1 MLRDLCDGGRYLHRQ
16 SMQDIEKSQGETD
29 MAGLENIT
37 GSILQEAKDRAAV
50 LVQKAQN
57 DAEQILR
64 EAERD
69 RNDILCRGRQKA
81 DRDADAYAASIDSQA
96 EHRTR
101 EAILSEKQAIIR
113 EIIEKA
119 REELATEDN
128 DPYFKMMENLIRRN
142 IRAQSGEILFGERDL
157 NRLPA
162 GFEDRLDRMAQEA
175 GGTLRISPVP
185 AEIENGFL
193 LRYGGIDEN
202 CSLKSLF
209 EEKRDLLQDT
219 VHEILFRQET

>member
-1 MLRDLCDGGRYLHRQ
+1 
-16 SMQDIEKSQGETD
+16 